1 MNWFT
6 LASVKSSKIKFLMWM
21 SKEDPS
27 EEVLKTLCFCSSF
40 FVSSKRDAWCVCGW
54 VEIPLYHHKWIYG
67 WLILA
72 HTSSAVAALTFS
84 FSCNNVLFFCNIYNQ
99 IKRSIQLQQWVNWL
113 LRIKAIKEKVW
124 AYYNLIQKLYNDASC
139 IT

>member
-6 LASVKSSKIKFLMWM
+6 LASVKSSKIKFLMWIM
-21 SKEDPS
+21 WRSFWRS
-27 EEVLKTLCFCSSF
+27 LKNSLFLFQFLCF
-40 FVSSKRDAWCVCGW
+40 KRDAWCVCGW

-113 LRIKAIKEKVW
+113 LRIKAIKFG
-124 AYYNLIQKLYNDASC
+124 LITIWLRSYIMMQVALHKK
-139 IT
+139 I